1 VKPNGTK
8 PKASKGTTAGW
19 EQRRCYMLTGDEA
32 KEENVSPEFQ
42 NEVDQYILR
51 GFTHRL
57 VAWGSERF
65 LREYVAFKETI
76 KKDTDAALLHFE
88 KLLLEIQRDL
98 GYSNKKLPRGDLL
111 KVFLYEP
118 GIDVLTAAEGQSDES
133 QKQGGSE
140 SA

>member
-1 VKPNGTK
+1 
-8 PKASKGTTAGW
+8 
-19 EQRRCYMLTGDEA
+19 MLTGDEA

-42 NEVDQYILR
+42 NEVDQYIR